1 MQTIKVTT
9 SKNITHK
16 YTLQYSRYINNQR
29 IAILLINNFQFHNDM
44 LIDDTGLA
52 ATVNVVDIPL
62 SYNEVAIKNWGE
74 NEGILDALINE
85 NIVTKPHRQIS
96 INYVTINIC
105 YLIDSL
111 IVLQNLTNRMPTD
124 EVLKIQ
130 NPI

>member
-1 MQTIKVTT
+1 
-9 SKNITHK
+9 
-16 YTLQYSRYINNQR
+16 
-29 IAILLINNFQFHNDM
+29 M

-74 NEGILDALINE
+74 NKGVLDALINE

-96 INYVTINIC
+96 INYVTIDIC

-111 IVLQNLTNRMPTD
+111 IVLQNLTNRIPND

>member
-1 MQTIKVTT
+1 LQTIKITT
-9 SKNITHK
+9 SKNITS
-16 YTLQYSRYINNQR
+16 YYIVQYSRYINNQR
-29 IAILLINNFQFHNDM
+29 IAILLINDI
-44 LIDDTGLA
+44 LIHDSGLI
-52 ATVNVVDIPL
+52 ATINIAHIPL

-85 NIVTKPHRQIS
+85 SIVTKPHKQIS
-96 INYVTINIC
+96 MNYVTINIC

-130 NPI
+130 NSI